1 MESCRIELQKLVSLT
16 EVAKSLLDELETDVT
31 ISMSEEEITDEEAL
45 MNDLVESVDSDISE
59 VGGDDLKL

>member
-1 MESCRIELQKLVSLT
+1 LESCRIELQKLVSLT